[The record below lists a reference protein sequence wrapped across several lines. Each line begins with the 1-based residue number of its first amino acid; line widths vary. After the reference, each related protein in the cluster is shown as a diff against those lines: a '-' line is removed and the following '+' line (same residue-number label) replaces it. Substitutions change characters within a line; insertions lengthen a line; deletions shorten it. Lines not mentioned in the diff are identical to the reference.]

1 MQTIDV
7 FSKISDIPQEEWDR
21 LIRTNVFATHGWL
34 RTVEATYIG
43 DIRPFYILVR
53 EEGRTVGATVC
64 YIFSKNRTV
73 VDLDDHLF
81 GRVKPLVQR
90 LGISFMP
97 TMVCGTLWG
106 CGDHLAVESGA
117 NPESRFAVMTKL
129 LDVVEEE
136 ANRNRLSLNL
146 IDVPEEDLDL
156 AVVLRRRGY
165 SHSRHVPTTF
175 LDICWSSFKEYEKYL
190 DGVSRHARK
199 NLRNQV
205 NRSRKNGTTISILEN
220 IGEERE
226 RLHELI
232 TMNYRKY
239 WNFPF
244 CFSKDF
250 YSELKRN
257 LGRNAVLHISRK
269 ADFIT
274 GVAMELRY
282 NGTSYIPLVG
292 IDHEKCGNDMTYFVL
307 TSYAP
312 IAEAISAG
320 MTRLYFGQG
329 HYLNKMRLGFRT
341 ANLFNWHKSH
351 RPIAHQ
357 MARLW
362 FAILSNWN
370 RYKLPRQVRLPQ
382 IT

>member
-53 EEGRTVGATVC
+53 EEGRSVGATVC

-117 NPESRFAVMTKL
+117 NSESRFAVMTKL
-129 LDVVEEE
+129 LDVVEGE
-136 ANRNRLSLNL
+136 ARRKGLPINL

-257 LGRNAVLHISRK
+257 LSRNAVLHISRK

-274 GVAMELRY
+274 GGHELRY

-307 TSYAP
+307 HPMP

-329 HYLNKMRLGFRT
+329 HYLNKMRLASGRQT
-341 ANLFNWHKSH
+341 SSTGIKPPTHCTPDGEALV
-351 RPIAHQ
+351 
-357 MARLW
+357 L
-362 FAILSNWN
+362 ILSNWN
-370 RYKLPRQVRLPQ
+370 RYKLPRQVRLPR
-382 IT
+382 